1 MFLLIKIRKGLNFLP
16 SKISIHL
23 MFLLILTRC
32 QLQNE
37 TENYFNT
44 SHVSINRLFQNSKE
58 TFPGISI
65 HLMFLLIPDINQFKP
80 SQATYFNTSH
90 VSINRISK
98 PFRKCLI
105 RISIHLM
112 FLLIAAE
119 SDACGAEYNFN
130 TSHVSINRKSTR

>member
-1 MFLLIKIRKGLNFLP
+1 MFLLIVQMWGFNTAEYSISIHLMFLLIKIRKGLNFLP

-37 TENYFNT
+37 TEN
-44 SHVSINRLFQNSKE
+44 
-58 TFPGISI
+58 
-65 HLMFLLIPDINQFKP
+65 
-80 SQATYFNTSH
+80 YFNTSH

>member
-1 MFLLIKIRKGLNFLP
+1 MFLLIVQMWGFNTAEYSISIHLMFLLIKIRKGLNFLP

-65 HLMFLLIPDINQFKP
+65 HLMFLLIGMPI
-80 SQATYFNTSH
+80 Y
-90 VSINRISK
+90 
-98 PFRKCLI
+98 
-105 RISIHLM
+105 
-112 FLLIAAE
+112 AE
-119 SDACGAEYNFN
+119 AIEENFN
-130 TSHVSINRKSTR
+130 TSHVSINPVGDTAGMME

>member
-1 MFLLIKIRKGLNFLP
+1 MFLLIVQMWGFNTAEYSISIHLMFLLIKIRKGLNFLP

-90 VSINRISK
+90 VSINRNADIRRSHRRKFQYISC
-98 PFRKCLI
+98 F
-105 RISIHLM
+105 
-112 FLLIAAE
+112 
-119 SDACGAEYNFN
+119 Y
-130 TSHVSINRKSTR
+130 